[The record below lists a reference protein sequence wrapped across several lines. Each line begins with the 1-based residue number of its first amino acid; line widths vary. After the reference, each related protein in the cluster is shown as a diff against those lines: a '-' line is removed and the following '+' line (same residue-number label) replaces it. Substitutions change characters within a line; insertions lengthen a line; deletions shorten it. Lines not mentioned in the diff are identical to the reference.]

1 MTHILV
7 QEIMVQ
13 LLIQYYSVGISKQP
27 NWSPLMKVMHSS
39 LYMYK
44 KRREREGG
52 GEGGDTGQSV
62 CVSMDMRYLLSSL
75 LRERIIIF
83 LC

>member
-39 LYMYK
+39 CTCIRK
-44 KRREREGG
+44 GEREGG

-75 LRERIIIF
+75 LRERIIVF